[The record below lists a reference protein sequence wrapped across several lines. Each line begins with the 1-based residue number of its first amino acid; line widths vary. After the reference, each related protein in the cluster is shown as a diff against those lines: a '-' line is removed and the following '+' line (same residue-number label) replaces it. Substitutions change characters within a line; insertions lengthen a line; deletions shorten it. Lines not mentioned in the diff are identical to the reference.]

1 MSGDRRAVY
10 NPLCL
15 HETPIPDDAPAS
27 LRGDASGGR
36 RPHYG
41 DMRTGAAATERP
53 VVPVE
58 QETAVDLC
66 HEMRRSDVAPHAAPG
81 LR

>member
-1 MSGDRRAVY
+1 MIAAQFTIPY
-10 NPLCL
+10 ACANP
-15 HETPIPDDAPAS
+15 PFRMM
-27 LRGDASGGR
+27 LRLPCAEMLGTEGACY
-36 RPHYG
+36 YG
-41 DMRTGAAATERP
+41 DMRTSAAATERP

>member
-1 MSGDRRAVY
+1 VIAAQFTIPY
-10 NPLCL
+10 ACANP
-15 HETPIPDDAPAS
+15 PFRMM
-27 LRGDASGGR
+27 LRLPYAGMLGAEGAC
-36 RPHYG
+36 HYG
-41 DMRTGAAATERP
+41 DMRGCCRTERP

-66 HEMRRSDVAPHAAPG
+66 HEMRRSDAAPHAAPG